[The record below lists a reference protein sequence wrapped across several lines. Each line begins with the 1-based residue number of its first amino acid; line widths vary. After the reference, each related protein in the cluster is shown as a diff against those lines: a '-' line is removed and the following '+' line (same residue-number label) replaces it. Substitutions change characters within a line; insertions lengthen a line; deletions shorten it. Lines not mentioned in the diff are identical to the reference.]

1 MKQKDISNVLETKTY
16 HVFYKNKHL
25 KQLSTPI
32 VSKIE
37 KLIKEFVNPP
47 KTDKKVFIIRIKYD
61 PDSENRRVI
70 ISCTQ
75 QTITPNLYL
84 ISKSGNSLTDYDISV
99 SVSYSLDELKKYG
112 FELSHIKKIMS
123 EIKKKTINLEKNI
136 ISISEILK

>member
-84 ISKSGNSLTDYDISV
+84 VSKTNTNSLDGDV
-99 SVSYSLDELKKYG
+99 HMSVSYSVDELKKYG
-112 FELSHIKKIMS
+112 FELSHVKKIMLGL
-123 EIKKKTINLEKNI
+123 KKKTIDLEKNI
-136 ISISEILK
+136 ISISEILS

>member
-84 ISKSGNSLTDYDISV
+84 VSKTNTNSLDGDV
-99 SVSYSLDELKKYG
+99 HMSVSYSVDELKKYG
-112 FELSHIKKIMS
+112 FELSHVKKIMLGL
-123 EIKKKTINLEKNI
+123 KKKTIDLEKNI